1 MSKTEQHTNSK
12 DIFTVYQQ
20 NVDKYFKGIK
30 QSVPQYLQSVTNMQQ
45 EYLQACENVVN
56 STITLQKEC
65 TRKAGI
71 TTKVPDATLK
81 LINDTT
87 EEAIK
92 ATTVQKQFAISTID
106 AAHQNIRKFND
117 SAKAYADLNKNVLQS
132 WISTFTPRNN

>member
-56 STITLQKEC
+56 STIKLQKEC
-65 TRKAGI
+65 TQKAGI
-71 TTKVPDATLK
+71 ATKVPDATLK

-87 EEAIK
+87 EEAVK
-92 ATTVQKQFAISTID
+92 ATSVQKQFAISTID
-106 AAHQNIRKFND
+106 AAHQSIRKFND